1 MFPLIDLHD
10 YCAPDNVRLG
20 QEIFQAQGVSRLKT
34 DALSDG
40 TFRTEAKV
48 TDGYNFVC
56 RPWVIRSCSETGL
69 LRSGCSC
76 GHRGCE
82 HLAALLLALPEL
94 QIVAAPEKPVPE
106 PIPEPIPAPEPIPE
120 PVRESVPEP
129 EPIPEPVPEPEP
141 IQEPEPLPE
150 LPPRSMEIRF
160 GDTLRD
166 EEPIVWYPNDTERV
180 FHPNVGIIGTMGTG
194 KTQFTKSMITQIYR
208 AMSDNYDGS
217 PLGILIFD
225 YKGDYNETK
234 EDFVRAAN
242 ARVLKPYCLP
252 YNPLAL
258 HRTKAFRPLLP
269 VHTANQFNDT
279 ISKIYNLGPKQQDLL
294 LKCIL
299 EAYERQGIDPGRDST
314 WDRPA
319 PTFEQVY
326 QVFEAKTDGL
336 PPDSLSSAM
345 NKLHQFRLFE
355 EDPRRACSL
364 DQLLRGVVVV
374 DLSGYDSQIQSLIV
388 AITLDQFYAQMQKNG
403 SSRTDGRFRQIRS
416 LILVDEADAFMRQGF
431 PSLRKIMKEGR
442 EAGVGVILS
451 TQSLTHFIGGEDD
464 YSRYVLSWVVHNV
477 SDLKQKDVEYVF
489 KLQPKSPDIMQQY
502 SAIKKLGKHE
512 SVVKLANDPPTAIR
526 DLAFWQLYQQLEF

>member
-1 MFPLIDLHD
+1 MISAIDLYA
-10 YCAPDNVRLG
+10 YCTPEAIRLG
-20 QEIFQAQGVSRLKT
+20 EEFFRSGGVRRLTLRELPDGTSRL
-34 DALSDG
+34 
-40 TFRTEAKV
+40 EAKV
-48 TDGYNFVC
+48 TDSYHFVC
-56 RPWVIRSCSETGL
+56 RPWLIRSADQSGI
-69 LRSGCSC
+69 LRTGCSC
-76 GHRGCE
+76 AHKGCE
-82 HLAALLLALPEL
+82 HLAALLLAAPEL
-94 QIVAAPEKPVPE
+94 KTAPAE
-106 PIPEPIPAPEPIPE
+106 PTPQ
-120 PVRESVPEP
+120 PEP
-129 EPIPEPVPEPEP
+129 EPIPEPEPAPVWEPAPIPEPAPEPEP
-141 IQEPEPLPE
+141 IPD

-160 GDTLRD
+160 GDTLSG

-180 FHPNVGIIGTMGTG
+180 FHTNVGIIGTMGTG
-194 KTQFTKSMITQIYR
+194 KTQFTKSMVTQIYR
-208 AMSDNYDGS
+208 SMGDNYDGS

-234 EDFVRAAN
+234 EDFVRATN
-242 ARVLKPYCLP
+242 ARVLKPYHLP

-299 EAYERQGIDPGRDST
+299 EAYERQGIDPSRDTT

-319 PTFEQVY
+319 PTFEQVF
-326 QVFEAKTDGL
+326 QVFQEKTDGL
-336 PPDSLSSAM
+336 QTDSLSSAM
-345 NKLHQFRLFE
+345 NRLHQFCLFE

-364 DQLLRGVVVV
+364 DQLLRGVVVI

-403 SSRTDGRFRQIRS
+403 SSRTDGRFRQMRS
-416 LILVDEADAFMRQGF
+416 LILVDEADSFMRQGF

-464 YSRYVLSWVVHNV
+464 YSRYVLSWIVHNV

-489 KLQPKSPDIMQQY
+489 KLQPKSPEILRQY
-502 SAIKKLGKHE
+502 TAIKELHKHE
-512 SVVKLANDPPTAIR
+512 SIVKLANDPPTAIR
-526 DLAFWQLYQQLEF
+526 DLAFWQLYQQLGL